1 MFALSLAGRLV
12 FGLVV
17 LCLAGLALILAL
29 PPGSGAA
36 REKAPGAQAG
46 TLDLSNWD
54 FAKGGSVSLAGEW
67 HYFDARWASDV
78 EGATPATKVVPGRT
92 SSFDAEAVARAHGF
106 ATYALTL
113 RLPRTAPEPLAI
125 ETGYF
130 YSAYRVYANG
140 KLITQSGVP
149 SATADGESP
158 RVYSKFALLPA
169 GVDTIELRYEVS
181 NHLRSFRGSLSAPR
195 VGLESAIA
203 GDRNW
208 VAALSLLLVGAMLF
222 GASYHFVVVILSKE
236 NQTSLWF
243 GVFAALL
250 AVRTLTIA
258 PLADHVVPFVGQD
271 WVWRIDFAAT
281 TLLIPTAYWFFALN
295 FRQHVSRKLAVPL
308 SLYCGAV
315 AVISIVFGAD
325 VGGLALKTCQVVAP
339 IVIIYLTQA
348 IARAA
353 WSGEPGGWL
362 AFVGWL
368 FSAGTSLH
376 DIMLDHNIVSGISLI
391 PFGFVTFF
399 LCLSGTLVARYSD
412 AFRRSEQMSRHMQ
425 TRAVDLEA
433 AVAERT
439 RELSGTIEELT
450 RSQAELERARSAAVS
465 ANVAKSRFLAMMSH
479 ELRTPLNSILGFS
492 DIIRG
497 ETLGPI
503 GDGRYG
509 EYAAHI
515 HDSGTHLLHLIGDV
529 LDISRIEAGKVELKL
544 ETLDL
549 TEICESAVRHAATR
563 ERRAADAVTMRVES
577 ELPTVKAD
585 QRAVTQMVINL
596 LSNALKF
603 TPAEGQITLALRR
616 RADGGVTIEVADNGA
631 GMDAADI
638 PKALAL
644 FSQLDDSLAR
654 RHEGTGLGLPI
665 VKSLIELH
673 GGQLSLVSEKGR
685 GTTAR
690 LDFPPDAS
698 AGSATQ
704 AA

>member
-1 MFALSLAGRLV
+1 MSAFGLRHRLV
-12 FGLVV
+12 FGVV
-17 LCLAGLALILAL
+17 AVCLAALALTFAPSSAGDVRQPPPRAL
-29 PPGSGAA
+29 TGA
-36 REKAPGAQAG
+36 
-46 TLDLSNWD
+46 LDLSRWD
-54 FAKGGSVSLAGEW
+54 FAEQGSVSMDGDWL
-67 HYFDARWASDV
+67 YFDARWAKEID
-78 EGATPATKVVPGRT
+78 GAVPKIRQVPGRT
-92 SSFDAEAVARAHGF
+92 SSFDPEAVARAHGY

-113 RLPRTAPEPLAI
+113 RVPRAAERLAI
-125 ETGYF
+125 DTGYF

-140 KLITQSGVP
+140 ELIAQSGVP

-158 RVYSKFALLPA
+158 RVYSKFALLPVGA
-169 GVDTIELRYEVS
+169 ETIELRYEVS
-181 NHLRSFRGSLSAPR
+181 NHLRSFRGSLAAPR

-203 GDRNW
+203 GERNW
-208 VAALSLLLVGAMLF
+208 VAGLSLLLVGAMLF
-222 GASYHFVVVILSKE
+222 GAAYHFVIVILSRE
-236 NQTSLWF
+236 SQTSLWF

-250 AVRTLTIA
+250 AIRTLTIA
-258 PLADHVVPFVGQD
+258 PLADHVAPLIGQD
-271 WVWRIDFAAT
+271 WVWRVDFAAT
-281 TLLIPTAYWFFALN
+281 TLLIPTAYWFFALT
-295 FRQHVSRKLAVPL
+295 FRQQVSARLAVPL

-315 AVISIVFGAD
+315 ALVSIVFGSD
-325 VGGLALKTCQVVAP
+325 LGGLALKTCQFVAP
-339 IVIIYLTQA
+339 LVIVYLTQA

-376 DIMLDHNIVSGISLI
+376 DILLDNNFISGISLI
-391 PFGFVTFF
+391 PFGFLTFF
-399 LCLSGTLVARYSD
+399 LCLSGALVARYRD
-412 AFRRSEQMSRHMQ
+412 ALQRSEQLSRHMQ
-425 TRAVDLEA
+425 TLNIDLEA

-439 RELSGTIEELT
+439 RELSGTIEELR
-450 RSQAELERARSAAVS
+450 RSQTALERARSEAVS

-503 GDGRYG
+503 GDRRYG
-509 EYAAHI
+509 EYATHI

-549 TEICESAVRHAATR
+549 AEICESAVRHAATR

-577 ELPTVKAD
+577 DLPPVKAD

-603 TPAEGQITLALRR
+603 TPPEGQITLALKR
-616 RADGGVTIEVADNGA
+616 RADGGVTIEVADTGA
-631 GMDAADI
+631 GMDQAEI

-644 FSQLDDSLAR
+644 FSQVDDGLAR

-673 GGQLSLVSEKGR
+673 GGQLSLVSEKGQ

-690 LDFPPDAS
+690 LDFPPDAT
-698 AGSATQ
+698 AGRDTR